1 MRLRLGQCSRRGTI
15 TTKIELRML
24 SRSVSWCCFRL
35 QLSAKQEL
43 VGLVNAYACR
53 VYDEELK
60 IVDEHGGEFVFLDI
74 LQVLRASA
82 TS

>member
-15 TTKIELRML
+15 TTKIELRMRF
-24 SRSVSWCCFRL
+24 RSVSWCCFRL
-35 QLSAKQEL
+35 TLSAKQEL

-60 IVDEHGGEFVFLDI
+60 VIDEHGGEFVFLDV
-74 LQVLRASA
+74 LQVMRASA